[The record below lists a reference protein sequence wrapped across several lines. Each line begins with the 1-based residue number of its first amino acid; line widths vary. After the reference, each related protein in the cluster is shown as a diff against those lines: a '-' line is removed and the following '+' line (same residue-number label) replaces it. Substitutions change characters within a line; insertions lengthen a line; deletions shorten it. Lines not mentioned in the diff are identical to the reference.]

1 MKNTSLLQL
10 FAIDKQNQIRSID
23 EVTRGLSCD
32 CICPSCGEVV
42 IARQGEVREWHFAHA
57 STVECSTGAE
67 TALHLAAKQVI
78 LQHQGIT
85 IPGRTVTESLR
96 LADGRSGI
104 GEVTRSEMWLNF
116 NDVEAEMSFRNI
128 RPDIVATL
136 NNSYFFIEIA
146 VTHFV
151 DEEKKQLFY
160 ELNLPTIEIDLAS
173 IKETIWTW
181 ELLEEI
187 VLKNTNHKKWINMLQ
202 YSQLQH
208 EAKEIALA
216 NALNME
222 MPESE
227 NIQNPTIVSVRNR
240 FLINGRILDLIV
252 KPTTLAIWSPY
263 DPTLNE
269 AIKPLIRKA
278 GGRWYPK
285 YKSWFAP
292 LKAKSYLLS
301 EFEKLSGSPPKAM
314 SNT

>member
-23 EVTRGLSCD
+23 EVTRGLACECS
-32 CICPSCGEVV
+32 CPSCGEVV
-42 IARQGEVREWHFAHA
+42 IAKQGEVREWHFAHA
-57 STVECSTGAE
+57 STVECSYGAE
-67 TALHLAAKQVI
+67 TALHLAAKQLI
-78 LQHQGIT
+78 LQHQGIS
-85 IPGRTVTESLR
+85 IPSRVVTEFLR
-96 LADGRSGI
+96 LADGRTGN
-104 GEVTRSEMWLNF
+104 GEVVRPEMWLDF
-116 NDVEAEMSFRNI
+116 NDVEAEISFTNI

-160 ELNLPTIEIDLAS
+160 ELNVPTIEIDLAS

-202 YSQLQH
+202 HSQLQD

-222 MPESE
+222 IPESIP
-227 NIQNPTIVSVRNR
+227 NTAIVSVRNR
-240 FLINGRILDLIV
+240 FLINGRILDLII

-263 DPTLNE
+263 DPVLNE
-269 AIKPLIRKA
+269 TIKPLIRKA

-292 LKAKSYLLS
+292 LKAKSYLLT
-301 EFEKLSGSPPKAM
+301 EFEKLSGCPPKAIL
-314 SNT
+314 SA